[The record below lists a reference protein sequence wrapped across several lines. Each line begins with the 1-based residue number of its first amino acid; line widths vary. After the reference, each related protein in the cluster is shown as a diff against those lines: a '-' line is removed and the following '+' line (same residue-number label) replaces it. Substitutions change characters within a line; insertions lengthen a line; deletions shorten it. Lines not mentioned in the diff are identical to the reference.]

1 MANLMHQAIEAEQS
15 LIGAILLTGAATWD
29 SVADLVTERDLFR
42 HEHRLIWRAI
52 EKIVAAGGEADVIT
66 VFEHLTAAGH
76 AEAVG
81 GIAYLAEL
89 ANQTPGGSNAR
100 GYARIIAEKSRL
112 RQLSA
117 AIERINDLAA
127 DPSNRPARE
136 RIDEAITALT
146 ELLDAGNGSEPRAI
160 GEILP
165 EVVSEIHARI
175 ERGHEVDGLKTGFTD
190 LDRMLGGM
198 KNGDLVIVAARP
210 SMGKTALALNIAE
223 NVALSGKTS
232 LVFSLEMG
240 SRQLAVRAMASI
252 GRIPMQKIHSPTMS
266 EDDLDKIQT
275 AATRLKTARLLIDES
290 STLTPAQMAARAR
303 QVKRR
308 HGLDLV
314 VIDYLQLMVGDGASR
329 NEEVSQISRAMKL
342 MARELDVPVVLLSQL
357 SRKPEERPDKRPI
370 LSDLRDSGSIEQ
382 DADVVLML
390 YRDDYYHPET
400 PHRGVTEAL
409 IRKNRQGPTGMVP
422 LVFMAEYSRFGDAD
436 ASVRE
441 MLREAREERK
451 PARRKSWPQSV
462 PL

>member
-1 MANLMHQAIEAEQS
+1 MANLLHQAIEAEQS

-42 HEHRLIWRAI
+42 HEHRLIWRAT
-52 EKIVAAGGEADVIT
+52 EKIVSAGGEADVIT

-100 GYARIIAEKSRL
+100 GYAQIIAEKSRL

-252 GRIPMQKIHSPTMS
+252 GRIPMQTIHSPTMS
-266 EDDLDKIQT
+266 EDDLDKIQS
-275 AATRLKTARLLIDES
+275 AATRLKPARLLIDES
-290 STLTPAQMAARAR
+290 STLTPAQMAARA
-303 QVKRR
+303 
-308 HGLDLV
+308 
-314 VIDYLQLMVGDGASR
+314 AT
-329 NEEVSQISRAMKL
+329 
-342 MARELDVPVVLLSQL
+342 
-357 SRKPEERPDKRPI
+357 RP
-370 LSDLRDSGSIEQ
+370 
-382 DADVVLML
+382 
-390 YRDDYYHPET
+390 
-400 PHRGVTEAL
+400 
-409 IRKNRQGPTGMVP
+409 
-422 LVFMAEYSRFGDAD
+422 
-436 ASVRE
+436 
-441 MLREAREERK
+441 
-451 PARRKSWPQSV
+451 
-462 PL
+462 